1 MVGETL
7 EMLAFFSG
15 NGQLDRFDVL
25 GGAAAMFFLEE
36 NGSFATVNKTDS
48 KMLSAIFKDGELQR
62 VYYFEQAKNDGYP
75 VVQLPAEEQ
84 RLKGF
89 NWQPE
94 KCPADRYAVTP
105 LSLRPS
111 ERLRYAARPKTKF
124 RQTDIYFPGYMDDV
138 YRQMEVRDS
147 LRKVRERERA
157 IAERQAAE
165 RARLD
170 SLALKDSLALADS
183 LALSDSLSL
192 AVDSLAVADSLAA
205 SVDSL
210 SMAIDSLAVS
220 DSLQIADS
228 LAVLTP
234 EELEAKAKAE
244 AEAEKARK
252 KEEKERLKAE
262 KKAALE
268 AKRKARQEA
277 KEARW
282 AELDKRDA
290 EKAAAKEAKR
300 KAKER
305 ERKRKA
311 LEKAAREAEKDNET
325 LLRYKKQFEKQK
337 AKEAQKAAKAVS
349 RKK

>member
-1 MVGETL
+1 
-7 EMLAFFSG
+7 MLAFFTDK
-15 NGQLDRFDVL
+15 GQLERFDVL
-25 GGAAAMFFLEE
+25 GGASAMFFLEE
-36 NGSFATVNKTDS
+36 NGAFATVNKTDS
-48 KMLSAIFKDGELQR
+48 KMLSAVFKDGELQR

-94 KCPADRYAVTP
+94 KRPADRYAVTP

-111 ERLRYAARPKTKF
+111 ERLRYAARPRTQF

-138 YRQMEVRDS
+138 YRQIEVKDS
-147 LRKVRERERA
+147 LRRVRERERA

-192 AVDSLAVADSLAA
+192 AVDSLAIADSLAT

-210 SMAIDSLAVS
+210 SMSIDSLALSDSLAVS
-220 DSLQIADS
+220 DSLALADS
-228 LAVLTP
+228 VAVLTP

-290 EKAAAKEAKR
+290 EKAAAKAEKL
-300 KAKER
+300 KEKER
-305 ERKRKA
+305 QRKRKA
-311 LEKAAREAEKDNET
+311 LEKAAREAQKDNEA
-325 LLRYKKQFEKQK
+325 LQKYKRQFEKQK
-337 AKEAQKAAKAVS
+337 AKADAKAAKAAS

>member
-1 MVGETL
+1 
-7 EMLAFFSG
+7 MLAFFTDK
-15 NGQLDRFDVL
+15 GQLERFDVL
-25 GGAAAMFFLEE
+25 GGASAMFFLEE
-36 NGSFATVNKTDS
+36 NGAFATVNKTDS

-94 KCPADRYAVTP
+94 KRPADRYAVTP

-111 ERLRYAARPKTKF
+111 ERLRYAARPRTQF

-138 YRQMEVRDS
+138 YRQIEVKDS

-183 LALSDSLSL
+183 LALGDSLSL
-192 AVDSLAVADSLAA
+192 GVDSLAVADSLAA

-210 SMAIDSLAVS
+210 SMLIDSLAVS
-220 DSLQIADS
+220 DSLALTDS
-228 LAVLTP
+228 VAVLTP

-244 AEAEKARK
+244 AEA
-252 KEEKERLKAE
+252 EKERLKAE

-290 EKAAAKEAKR
+290 EKAAAKEEKR
-300 KAKER
+300 KEKER
-305 ERKRKA
+305 KRKRKA
-311 LEKAAREAEKDNET
+311 LEKAAREAEKDNKALE
-325 LLRYKKQFEKQK
+325 RYKKQFEKRK
-337 AKEAQKAAKAVS
+337 AKEAEKAAKAAS
-349 RKK
+349 GKKK